1 MYEYKGLEDILYIML
16 YGGAATLA
24 FFACLYL
31 LFRPSNI
38 LDPAINP
45 PIRLRRWGAA
55 FMASIVLSHIWWV
68 ILGLY
73 LLTDDH
79 ALRNTVAIGLDS
91 LTLVPCMMAL
101 LLCLLQDRQRPLW
114 PIMATMLPVAAAVIG
129 LGIMMRSEFFELF
142 TQIYLLAVA
151 LTFIIYMVYAVRQY
165 GRWLHDN
172 YADLENKEVW
182 QSLILL
188 AVILLM
194 TLAYKLNFGGLII
207 EYVTQ
212 INTLVLIVFLL
223 WRIET
228 LQRLAPIAESVT
240 DSTGLNYIG
249 GLLEQQ
255 CEETGLYLQHDLTL
269 QQLATA
275 LGTNRTYLSS
285 YFTQSG
291 TTYNEYINLLR
302 IEHFDRLYA
311 KAQTNSRSVTAQQ
324 LALQSGFRSYSTFSA
339 AFKKYKGITVAAWI
353 KGRQGDM

>member
-45 PIRLRRWGAA
+45 PIRLRRWTAA
-55 FMASIVLSHIWWV
+55 FMASIVLSHLWWG

-101 LLCLLQDRQRPLW
+101 LLCLLQDCQRPLW
-114 PIMATMLPVAAAVIG
+114 PIMTSMLPVAAAVIG
-129 LGIMMRSEFFELF
+129 LGIMMRSEFFEMF
-142 TQIYLLAVA
+142 IQIYLLSIAF
-151 LTFIIYMVYAVRQY
+151 TFIIYMVYAVREY

-172 YADLENKEVW
+172 FADLENKEVW

-188 AVILLM
+188 VVILVM
-194 TLAYKLNFGGLII
+194 FLAYKVNHGGLMM
-207 EYVTQ
+207 EYITQ
-212 INTLVLIVFLL
+212 INTLVLIAFLL

-228 LQRLAPIAESVT
+228 LQKLAPVVEPAT
-240 DSTGLNYIG
+240 DTTELNYIG

-269 QQLATA
+269 QQLATI
-275 LGTNRTYLSS
+275 LGTNRTYLST

-291 TTYNEYINLLR
+291 TTYNAYINSLR
-302 IEHFDRLYA
+302 IDHFERLYA
-311 KAQTNSRSVTAQQ
+311 KAQANSRPVTAQQ

-339 AFKKYKGITVAAWI
+339 AFKKHRGMTVAAWM
-353 KGRQGDM
+353 KGEQGDM